1 MDDFTYDIVQ
11 KKRIAHGAKHMKR
24 GSKSRKCSLPSD
36 HLTPAQLKRRNGPV
50 ATYKLD
56 APMKWDDFK
65 AMPKD
70 LQKKYL
76 TYLREDYH
84 APDRLIGRLLGVSE
98 VTVFH
103 ARKRLGI
110 TGRMPPMTYEEAMV
124 RDAKWDAF
132 CNGVVGGGDA
142 EKPTAKLDPL
152 EEVTPTEAPET
163 EDPVRFDSE
172 ESAQKAMELIQEPI
186 FTPVEVA
193 VKPKLTMTDLT
204 ATFKGEFD
212 GERFLKWLSQF
223 PIPEGYVKIRVE
235 VTTDE

>member
-1 MDDFTYDIVQ
+1 M
-11 KKRIAHGAKHMKR
+11 
-24 GSKSRKCSLPSD
+24 
-36 HLTPAQLKRRNGPV
+36 

-56 APMKWDDFK
+56 TPMKWDDFK

-70 LQKKYL
+70 LQKQYIQN
-76 TYLREDYH
+76 LRELYLATDQM
-84 APDRLIGRLLGVSE
+84 IGDMFHVHLSTVSVLRKKLGVFGKIPLMYGKESE
-98 VTVFH
+98 CR
-103 ARKRLGI
+103 A
-110 TGRMPPMTYEEAMV
+110 
-124 RDAKWDAF
+124 AKWAAF

-142 EKPTAKLDPL
+142 EKSVEETPEVVEKTVVEPDPL
-152 EEVTPTEAPET
+152 EEVMPIEPPAA
-163 EDPVRFDSE
+163 EDIVQFDSE
-172 ESAQKAMELIQEPI
+172 ASAQKAMELIQEPI
-186 FTPVEVA
+186 FTAVEVA